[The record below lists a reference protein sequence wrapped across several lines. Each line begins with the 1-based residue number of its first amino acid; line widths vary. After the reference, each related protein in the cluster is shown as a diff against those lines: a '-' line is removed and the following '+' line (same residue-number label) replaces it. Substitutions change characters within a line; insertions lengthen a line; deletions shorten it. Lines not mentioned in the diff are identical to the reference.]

1 MLLAIRRT
9 LIVVIGVLAVGLVVA
24 GCGSSGSDTSTPA
37 GTTANSIAVSADP
50 ALHDL
55 LPADVKDAGS
65 VKVATD
71 IPYPPFEFFADENG
85 DKITGF
91 DYDYGQA
98 LGKRLGVKFDFAQQK
113 FDGIIPALQAGKF
126 DVTISAMTDTPD
138 RRAVLDFVDYSRAGT
153 ALMVPKGNPL
163 GIKTVLDLCG
173 HTAAIQSGAQQLGFL
188 KAQQPKCKDLGRP
201 PIKIAAVPKQSD
213 AQLMVTS
220 GKADVVMEDTPS
232 GAYEAKTI
240 GNGDVFEIIDDPAA
254 AGGYDARPTG
264 IGILKG
270 NDELVNALQKATQS
284 LIDDGTYKKLL
295 DKYGLGPIAIPTS
308 TVNGKG

>member
-1 MLLAIRRT
+1 MLLALRKA
-9 LIVVIGVLAVGLVVA
+9 LVVVIGVVVVGLVIA
-24 GCGSSGSDTSTPA
+24 GCGSSDEDSSRPA
-37 GTTANSIAVSADP
+37 GTTANSAAVRTDP
-50 ALHDL
+50 ALHAL
-55 LPADVKDAGS
+55 LPADVRDAGS

-85 DKITGF
+85 DEITGF

-98 LGKRLGVKFDFAQQK
+98 LGMRLGVKFEFSQQK
-113 FDGIIPALQAGKF
+113 FDGIIPALKAGKY
-126 DVTISAMTDTPD
+126 DITISAMTDTPE
-138 RRAVLDFVDYSRAGT
+138 RREVLDFVDYSRAGT

-173 HTAAIQSGAQQLGFL
+173 HTAALQSGAQQLGFL
-188 KAQQPKCKDLGRP
+188 KSQQPKCKDLGRP

-213 AQLMVTS
+213 AQLMVKS

-232 GAYEAKTI
+232 GAYEAKTLGD
-240 GNGDVFEIIDDPAA
+240 GNVFEIIDDPAA

-264 IGILKG
+264 IGVPKG

-284 LIDDGTYKKLL
+284 LMDDGTYQDLL
-295 DKYGLGPIAIPTS
+295 DKYGLRPIGIPTA